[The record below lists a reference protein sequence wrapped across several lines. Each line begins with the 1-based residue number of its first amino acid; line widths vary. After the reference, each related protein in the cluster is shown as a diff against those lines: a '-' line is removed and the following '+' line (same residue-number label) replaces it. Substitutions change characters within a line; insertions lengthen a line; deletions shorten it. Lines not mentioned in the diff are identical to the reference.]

1 MTTRRQKAEAERQRN
16 RRWQPLARAVK
27 VRPTIAKREAFRA
40 AAIER
45 GADPDEAERMLVED
59 TELWRNDL
67 YTVSVTRQPEGWVEL
82 LSVRRNDR
90 EPDMPWRHL
99 QRIKTELAGEEAEA
113 IELYPAESRLLDTA
127 NQRWLWCFPP
137 GYTVPRGFNNGRT
150 VEGPEAAAKLGAR
163 QAPLEEVR
171 T

>member
-1 MTTRRQKAEAERQRN
+1 MATRRQRAEAERQRA

-27 VRPTIAKREAFRA
+27 VQPSPGKIAAFRA
-40 AAIER
+40 AALER
-45 GADPDEAERMLVED
+45 GGDPDAAERMLMEE

-99 QRIKTELAGEEAEA
+99 QRIKTELAGEDAEA

-137 GYTVPRGFNNGRT
+137 GYTVPRGFNSGR
-150 VEGPEAAAKLGAR
+150 VVDGPEAAVKVGAR
-163 QAPLEEVR
+163 QAPLEE
-171 T
+171 TA